1 MVTIYEAVLLFF
13 AGVVGGAVNAV
24 AGGGSFVTFPA
35 LLFARVGPLAAN
47 ATSTIALWLG
57 TTASGGAY
65 RSKLKVPRKVMVPLL
80 ATSVVGGVIGAFLLI
95 NTPPQTFMKVIPWLM
110 LVATLLFTFGKY
122 LTRYISASIGQ
133 DASNGAIALASL
145 FELIV
150 AIYGGYFGGG
160 MGIINLAML
169 ASLGMTDIHAMNAL
183 KVVLGSTTNG
193 VATFAFVFS
202 GLIAWR
208 QALAMILGA
217 LAGGYVTAH
226 FAQKLPQVWIRQ
238 FVIAAGLST
247 TIYFFITAYR
257 P

>member
-1 MVTIYEAVLLFF
+1 VTIYEAVLLFF
-13 AGVVGGAVNAV
+13 AGVLGGAVNAV

-35 LLFARVGPLAAN
+35 LLFARVNPLAAN

-65 RSKLKVPRKVMVPLL
+65 RSKLKVPRKVMAPLL
-80 ATSVVGGVIGAFLLI
+80 ATSVVGGLLGAFLLI
-95 NTPPQTFMKVIPWLM
+95 KTPPQTFMKVIPWLM
-110 LVATLLFTFGKY
+110 LAATLLFAFGKY
-122 LTRYISASIGQ
+122 LTNYISAGIGQ
-133 DASNGAIALASL
+133 DASSGAIAGASFVEL
-145 FELIV
+145 FV

-160 MGIINLAML
+160 MGIMNLAML

-193 VATFAFVFS
+193 VATFAFVLS

-208 QALAMILGA
+208 QAIAMTLGA
-217 LAGGYVTAH
+217 LIGGYSTAH
-226 FAQKLPQVWIRQ
+226 FALKLPQIWIRQ
-238 FVIAAGLST
+238 FVIAAGLSS
-247 TIYFFITAYR
+247 TIYFFIRAYR